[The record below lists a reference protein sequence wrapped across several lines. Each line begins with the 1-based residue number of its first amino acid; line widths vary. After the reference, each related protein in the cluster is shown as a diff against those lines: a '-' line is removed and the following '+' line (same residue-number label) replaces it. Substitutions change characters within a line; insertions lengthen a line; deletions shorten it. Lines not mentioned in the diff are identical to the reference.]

1 MIPASTS
8 FQEDCGE
15 LFEVFLMYD
24 LLCNTGTSDL
34 DFGCVEEFFFFFGGE
49 GGCGA
54 RARVCVWR
62 DCTRAMEVMSNSTSL
77 QLAFCVQ

>member
-24 LLCNTGTSDL
+24 LLCNMGTSDL
-34 DFGCVEEFFFFFGGE
+34 DFGCAEEFFFLKGGGVW
-49 GGCGA
+49 GGC
-54 RARVCVWR
+54 VCVR
-62 DCTRAMEVMSNSTSL
+62 MEGLYSRNGSN
-77 QLAFCVQ
+77 V

>member
-24 LLCNTGTSDL
+24 LLCNMGTSDL
-34 DFGCVEEFFFFFGGE
+34 DFGCVEEFFFFFGG
-49 GGCGA
+49 GGVWGA
-54 RARVCVWR
+54 RGCVCGGI
-62 DCTRAMEVMSNSTSL
+62 L
-77 QLAFCVQ
+77 LAQWK

>member
-8 FQEDCGE
+8 FQEDCGK

-24 LLCNTGTSDL
+24 LLCNMGTSDL
-34 DFGCVEEFFFFFGGE
+34 DFGCAEEFFFFEGG

-54 RARVCVWR
+54 GVCVCAWR
-62 DCTRAMEVMSNSTSL
+62 DCTLAMEVMSNSTSL

>member
-24 LLCNTGTSDL
+24 LLCNMGTSDL
-34 DFGCVEEFFFFFGGE
+34 DFGCVEEFFFFLGG
-49 GGCGA
+49 GGVWG
-54 RARVCVWR
+54 ARVCVEGLYSR
-62 DCTRAMEVMSNSTSL
+62 NGSN
-77 QLAFCVQ
+77 V